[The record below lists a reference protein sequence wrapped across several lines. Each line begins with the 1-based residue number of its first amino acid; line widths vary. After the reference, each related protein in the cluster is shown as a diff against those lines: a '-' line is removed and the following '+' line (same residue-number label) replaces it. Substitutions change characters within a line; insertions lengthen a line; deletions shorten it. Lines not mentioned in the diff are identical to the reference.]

1 MEHEEDKY
9 LQRKSN
15 QVHNSSGSRSVKL
28 IRHNYKLTEA
38 VRKQLLGNIF
48 LAVGLFEGK
57 IELVFLNQHIET
69 FRFYGMWT
77 LLGATLTLD
86 IHRDVFLH
94 LLCVIL
100 SRVVFATVRYE
111 PRHL

>member
-1 MEHEEDKY
+1 MEIEEDKY

-38 VRKQLLGNIF
+38 VFKQLLGNIF
-48 LAVGLFEGK
+48 LAVGLFECN
-57 IELVFLNQHIET
+57 IEPVFLKQRIET
-69 FRFYGMWT
+69 FRFHGMWT

-86 IHRDVFLH
+86 ILRDVFLH